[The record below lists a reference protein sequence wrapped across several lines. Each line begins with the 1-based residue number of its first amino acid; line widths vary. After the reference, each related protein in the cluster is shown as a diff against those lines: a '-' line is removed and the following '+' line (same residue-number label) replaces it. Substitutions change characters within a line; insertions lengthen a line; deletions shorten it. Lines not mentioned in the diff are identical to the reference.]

1 MTTAGKRSP
10 KHKVNVLAGRLR
22 ERISSGEL
30 AIGSPLP
37 SPRELAKSN
46 GISAITVNRI
56 MSRLADEGLVNRIK
70 GKGTFVGSPVARQL
84 TIGLN
89 FYIPDVGSPLDQSTA
104 FSVFQD
110 SAGAAIRD
118 AGHKVLNI
126 PLFGLHDVDSGK
138 KWLEQIDALVISVS
152 CINHQVVALLRN
164 FTKPCVIIQQSDPYP
179 LPFDQVLPELSTGF
193 TEAITC
199 FRKLGLTNIAI
210 SGTSTSSD
218 HSGRLSA
225 VRTCATMMGYGDEAI
240 KTVVA
245 DVIIGDLGRMRG
257 YRIGRQLLAA
267 GNLNETGIFSV
278 SDFISF
284 GIIDAFAEAGLAPG
298 EDYHLISFDDLE
310 ADGLLPFDEPM
321 LTSVSFPRR
330 EIARSAVNLVL
341 SRIEKPSPNL
351 ISLRIPTSLTQRRT
365 CRVTT
370 AANRLERKAVSAS
383 PTNVPPLDRVRRG
396 AGAK

>member
-1 MTTAGKRSP
+1 MTTAAKRSP

-70 GKGTFVGSPVARQL
+70 GKGTFVGSPTAQQL

-89 FYIPDVGSPLDQSTA
+89 FYIPDAGSPLDQSTA

-110 SAGAAIRD
+110 SAGAAIHE

-126 PLFGLHDVDSGK
+126 PFFGLHDASSGR
-138 KWLEQIDALVISVS
+138 KWLAQIDALVISIS
-152 CINHQVVALLRN
+152 CINHLVVELLRN
-164 FTKPCVIIQQSDPYP
+164 FSKPCVIIQQCDPYP
-179 LPFDQVLPELSTGF
+179 LPFNQVVPELSTGF
-193 TEAITC
+193 TEAIIC
-199 FRKLGLTNIAI
+199 FRQLGLTRLAI
-210 SGTSTSSD
+210 TGTSGG
-218 HSGRLSA
+218 HSGRLGA
-225 VRTCATMMGYGDEAI
+225 IRTCAMMLGYADDAI
-240 KTVVA
+240 EPVLA
-245 DVIIGDLGRMRG
+245 DAIIGDMGRMRG
-257 YRIGRQLLAA
+257 YRIGRQLLEA
-267 GNLNETGIFSV
+267 GHLNETGIFSV

-284 GIIDAFAEAGLAPG
+284 GIIDAFSEAGLKPG

-330 EIARSAVNLVL
+330 EIARNAVNLVL
-341 SRIEKPSPNL
+341 SRIEKPSTNL
-351 ISLRIPTSLTQRRT
+351 VSLRIPTSLTQRRT
-365 CRVTT
+365 CRVT
-370 AANRLERKAVSAS
+370 
-383 PTNVPPLDRVRRG
+383 LDNNKKEIKQCVFL
-396 AGAK
+396 

>member
-10 KHKVNVLAGRLR
+10 KHKVSLLAGRLR

-30 AIGSPLP
+30 TIGSPLP
-37 SPRELAKSN
+37 STRELAKSN
-46 GISAITVNRI
+46 GISVITVNRI

-70 GKGTFVGSPVARQL
+70 GKGTFVGSPLAQQL

-104 FSVFQD
+104 FTVFQD

-126 PLFGLHDVDSGK
+126 PCFGLHDVDSGR
-138 KWLEQIDALVISVS
+138 KWLEQIDALVISIS
-152 CINHQVVALLRN
+152 CVNHQVVELLRN

-179 LPFDQVLPELSTGF
+179 LPFDQVVPELSTGF
-193 TEAITC
+193 TQAIAC
-199 FRKLGLTNIAI
+199 FRKLGLTSLVI
-210 SGTSTSSD
+210 SGTGASSD
-218 HSGRLSA
+218 HSRLGV
-225 VRTCATMMGYGDEAI
+225 VRSCAMMMGYGDEAV
-240 KTVVA
+240 KTVMA
-245 DVIIGDLGRMRG
+245 DAIIGDLGRMRG
-257 YRIGRQLLAA
+257 YRIGGQLLEA
-267 GNLNETGIFSV
+267 GSLNKTGIFSV

-284 GIIDAFAEAGLAPG
+284 GIIDAFSEAGLTPG

-341 SRIEKPSPNL
+341 SRIEKPSTSL
-351 ISLRIPTSLTQRRT
+351 VSLRIPTLLTQRRT

-370 AANRLERKAVSAS
+370 DNNK
-383 PTNVPPLDRVRRG
+383 PKKRR
-396 AGAK
+396 